1 MMINSNL
8 EIKKLL
14 PILIVVAIFILTACN
29 QRANTYFE
37 KELTFPDLLTS
48 DQKVK
53 LSAYVVPTESQ
64 YDWQN
69 LELTAFI
76 HFGINTFTG
85 KEWGDGNEDPKLFNP
100 TNFDAEQWVVS
111 LQDAG
116 FKMIILTAKHH
127 DGFCLWPTQT
137 TNHSVRSSSWL
148 NGKGDV
154 VKAVK
159 DACDKYDMKFGVYLS
174 PWDRN
179 AESYGDSPAYNRM
192 FVQQLTELL
201 TNYGEIH
208 EVWFDGANGEGPNG
222 KVQEYDWARF
232 YNVIDSL
239 QPKSVK
245 AIMGDDVRWVGNESG
260 LGRATEWSVTPL
272 QPDINKTIVTE
283 NNRLNITPTSEDLG
297 SNELIIESKSIY
309 WYPSEVDVSI
319 RPGWFY
325 HPEQDH
331 HVKTLPELVDIYFQ
345 SVGMNSVLLLNV
357 PPDKR
362 GLLHEIDVDH
372 LQQFG
377 AYIRSTFKNEKL
389 IDGEVEWKARSGAT
403 KEFNIIQGDIVNTV
417 LLQEDILKGQRVEE
431 FTVEGLVNDEWV
443 KITEGTTI
451 GYKRLLRFNDTQAA
465 KIRITIDETRDI
477 ANIKK
482 VGAYYAPVLKGS
494 VMEVKLTDITTEKW
508 IENSTQPLTIDLGED
523 YTLKGFTYSPDKIK
537 ESLFKYMFYISEDGE
552 NWTKIKESEFSN
564 IKNNPIPQTI
574 SFDEP
579 VNARYIK
586 LESVEGVN
594 GGIPAVEMDQIGILL
609 K

>member
-1 MMINSNL
+1 MINSNL

-64 YDWQN
+64 YDWQQ

-85 KEWGDGNEDPKLFNP
+85 REWGDGNEDPKLFNP

-431 FTVEGLVNDEWV
+431 FTVEGLVNDEWI

-451 GYKRLLRFNDTQAA
+451 GYKRLLRFNDTQAT